1 LVSFGAGNLRRERTS
16 RLKAEKALD
25 RAREEEIKLR
35 AELERV
41 VGELRETKEALSSK
55 DASIG
60 ESGSKIRAAEG
71 QPARAEA
78 ELRAGADVRDEAAGL
93 IESELAVAR
102 SELASIREQS
112 ERAQRERDVF
122 AAERD
127 AFAAERDAI
136 AAERDTLRV
145 TADGVRGELDATRAN
160 LEIISR
166 EMAEL
171 GARYEESAARAAH
184 AEATVLDLNADMREL
199 EDRPDLTGQLE
210 RTASELEQARRELDA
225 ASQKVGRWK
234 SSSGSP
240 RRSGLDGRAQAT
252 RGEPRHHETT

>member
-1 LVSFGAGNLRRERTS
+1 MSFGAGNLRRERTS

-25 RAREEEIKLR
+25 RAREEEVELR

-60 ESGSKIRAAEG
+60 ETGSKIRAAEERA
-71 QPARAEA
+71 ARAEA

-112 ERAQRERDVF
+112 ETAQRERDVF
-122 AAERD
+122 AAERSALLNQRD
-127 AFAAERDAI
+127 ALAAERDAI

-166 EMAEL
+166 EMAGL
-171 GARYEESAARAAH
+171 GARYEESAA
-184 AEATVLDLNADMREL
+184 
-199 EDRPDLTGQLE
+199 
-210 RTASELEQARRELDA
+210 
-225 ASQKVGRWK
+225 
-234 SSSGSP
+234 P
-240 RRSGLDGRAQAT
+240 RRPPPK
-252 RGEPRHHETT
+252 PRSSI